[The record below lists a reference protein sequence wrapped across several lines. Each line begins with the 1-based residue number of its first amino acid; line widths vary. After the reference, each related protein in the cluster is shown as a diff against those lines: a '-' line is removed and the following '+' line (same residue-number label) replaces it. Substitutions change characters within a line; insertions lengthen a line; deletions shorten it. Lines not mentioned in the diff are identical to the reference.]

1 MTIPQQLAKHF
12 RDVHFG
18 GNWTTSC
25 LRDQLKDVSWQQAV
39 KKPGDFN
46 SILTLVYHMSYFV
59 PVLSNVL
66 RGNKLDAHD
75 KYSWQPPNIQSQQ
88 DWEDLLATIWKEA
101 ETAAALIETLP
112 AEKLEA
118 YFSEEK
124 YGSYYRNIAGII
136 EHLHYHL
143 GQIVMLKKLTAN

>member
-1 MTIPQQLAKHF
+1 MNIPHQLAKHF

-25 LRDQLKDVSWQQAV
+25 LRDQLQDVSWQQAV
-39 KKPGDFN
+39 KKIDGFN
-46 SILTLVYHMSYFV
+46 SILSLVYHMSYFV

-75 KYSWQPPNIQSQQ
+75 KYSWQPPVIGSQQ
-88 DWEDLLATIWKEA
+88 SWEELLTSIWKEA
-101 ETAAALIETLP
+101 EAAAGLIEILP
-112 AEKLEA
+112 AAKLEED
-118 YFSEEK
+118 FSEEK

-143 GQIVMLKKLTAN
+143 GQIVLLKKLV